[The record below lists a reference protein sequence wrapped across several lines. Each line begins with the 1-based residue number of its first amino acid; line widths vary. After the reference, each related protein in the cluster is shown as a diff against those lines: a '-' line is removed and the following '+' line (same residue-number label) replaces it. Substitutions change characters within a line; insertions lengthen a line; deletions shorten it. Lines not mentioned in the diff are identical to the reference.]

1 MVLAGCSGAKDGPGC
16 RNIVID
22 WVDSLQVNGVRFYDL
37 YPNHEAEGLALG
49 PKVGRITSTLNDTV
63 CDLSYQMKDGDATF
77 LAKGT
82 RVYTLA
88 GYDSAKVVSA
98 AGRVYEARPGGGTTG
113 ADQLPF
119 AAASV
124 QRVVLLS
131 QIDGKTVMGVIEDS
145 AEVQAFAAAVL
156 RAPVEDETDESWNY
170 LLEFQLGDGLRF
182 QRNFSTE
189 TGVLRQ
195 GVHLSESARQLVI
208 NALQ

>member
-1 MVLAGCSGAKDGPGC
+1 
-16 RNIVID
+16 
-22 WVDSLQVNGVRFYDL
+22 
-37 YPNHEAEGLALG
+37 
-49 PKVGRITSTLNDTV
+49 
-63 CDLSYQMKDGDATF
+63 
-77 LAKGT
+77 
-82 RVYTLA
+82 
-88 GYDSAKVVSA
+88 
-98 AGRVYEARPGGGTTG
+98 
-113 ADQLPF
+113 
-119 AAASV
+119 
-124 QRVVLLS
+124 
-131 QIDGKTVMGVIEDS
+131 MGVIEDS